1 MEGVINCQAKAGTG
15 WKVALVY
22 LQPTNVVEEGID
34 RGAAIDE
41 RVEVRLR
48 QGQEAAV
55 VVKVGLDGAHCGH
68 GGTARRGEGR

>member
-34 RGAAIDE
+34 GGGAIDE

-48 QGQEAAV
+48 PEAAIV
-55 VVKVGLDGAHCGH
+55 VEVGLDGAHCGH
-68 GGTARRGEGR
+68 GGAARRGEGR